1 MRARSLTAAGF
12 ACLVASLQLLQAEE
26 LIRLE
31 RYERDGAQYESRTIR
46 KPVAET
52 SWQEREET
60 VYVDRY
66 VTEMQDSYR
75 TVLVPVTEVVYEPRV
90 HNWWN
95 PFTGAHVAYHAV
107 PRTRWE
113 HRTQVVRAP
122 ISRHEVV
129 PQQRIVREPVRTLK
143 MVEEERIVRL
153 DAPASSQVASQGVF
167 RSLPAA
173 PTPTIG
179 QSRIGGV
186 AQLEGDPPR
195 QSSSRR

>member
-1 MRARSLTAAGF
+1 MRARRLFLTVV
-12 ACLVASLQLLQAEE
+12 ACLAASGSGLQAEE

-31 RYERDGAQYESRTIR
+31 RFEKDGAQYESRTIR
-46 KPVAET
+46 KPVAEVAV
-52 SWQEREET
+52 QERQET

-75 TVLVPVTEVVYEPRV
+75 TVLVPVTQMVYEPRL

-113 HRTQVVRAP
+113 HRTEIVRAP
-122 ISRHEVV
+122 IARHEVV

-153 DAPASSQVASQGVF
+153 DSPSTSQIASQPVF
-167 RSLPAA
+167 RQLPSSPAQ
-173 PTPTIG
+173 TIG

-195 QSSSRR
+195 QSSTRR